1 MKCNKA
7 RNLSV
12 IVTLRAAMEFGCI
25 ELKNHFTMHVMMK
38 KLIVTTGVYEHDMAN
53 FIT

>member
-12 IVTLRAAMEFGCI
+12 IVTLRAAMDLGCI
-25 ELKNHFTMHVMMK
+25 EPKTHFTMHVTIK
-38 KLIVTTGVYEHDMAN
+38 KLLVTTGVYEHDMAN